1 VQIKLKLTIFA
12 SNTLEMNRIILFLV
26 LNLFVFEK
34 TGFAQIEYG
43 KKGEIKPKKEKKEI
57 KQKPDSSGL
66 SIYGEYL
73 FASSFRFLKPNGDF
87 FGEELGERVNEKSIK
102 TNNFTLGLEQQISKN
117 FYLAFGLA
125 FINYGEKY
133 SETVSDSL
141 FSYHNTYG
149 FISIPVQMGYKKSIS
164 RFSFS
169 ISAGLQAQFLNSFI
183 NTQTY
188 FKDGQELEITNKDDK
203 HLNLTN
209 LAFVNNLRL
218 AYRLTNFVEYFVGT
232 SYSLQ
237 LTSTYNKQQ
246 AYIHKGYLAGVKTG
260 LVFNF

>member
-1 VQIKLKLTIFA
+1 
-12 SNTLEMNRIILFLV
+12 MNRIVLFLV
-26 LNLFVFEK
+26 VNLFVFSSVS
-34 TGFAQIEYG
+34 FAQIESG
-43 KKGEIKPKKEKKEI
+43 KKGEVKPKKEKKEI
-57 KQKPDSSGL
+57 EQKPESSGL

-73 FASSFRFLKPNGDF
+73 FASSFRFLKSNGDF

-102 TNNFTLGLEQQISKN
+102 TNNFTLGLEQQISKK

-141 FSYHNTYG
+141 LSYQNTYG
-149 FISIPVQMGYKKSIS
+149 FISVPVQFGYKKTIK

-169 ISAGLQAQFLNSFI
+169 ISAGLQAQFLNSFK

-209 LAFVNNLRL
+209 LAFVNNLRF
-218 AYRLTNFVEYFVGT
+218 AYRLSNLIEYFVGT

-246 AYIHKGYLAGVKTG
+246 PYIHKGYLTGVKTG
-260 LVFNF
+260 LIFNF